1 MCDGD
6 AALETT
12 LPGVVTLRRLTSGDA
27 VVFAEHVA
35 ADLERLGEYLPWP
48 AHTATPEGAE
58 RWLGRYERGE
68 DGRVLVAGAWSGPQ
82 LVGGAVLFGYD
93 AAQGNIEIGC
103 WVVTAGEGYGVA
115 FSACRELLA
124 IARNELRVE
133 RVEWRT
139 ATANLRSHQLAT
151 RLGFRREGTLR
162 SNYVVHETRHDT
174 DVFALVGVEIDRAIT
189 AAT

>member
-1 MCDGD
+1 MLAHA

-12 LPGVVTLRRLTSGDA
+12 LPAPVTLRRLTSGDA
-27 VVFAEHVA
+27 VAFAEHVA

-48 AHTATPEGAE
+48 ADTATPEGAE
-58 RWLGRYERGE
+58 RWLGRYERGD
-68 DGRVLVAGAWSGPQ
+68 DGRVLVAGAWSGSQ
-82 LVGGAVLFGYD
+82 LVGGAVLFHYD
-93 AAQGNIEIGC
+93 AGQGNIEVGC
-103 WVVTAGEGYGVA
+103 WVVSAGEGCGVA

-124 IARNELRVE
+124 IARNELGVE

-139 ATANLRSHQLAT
+139 AAVNVRSRQLAR

-174 DVFALVGVEIDRAIT
+174 DVLALVGVEIDRAI
-189 AAT
+189 AAAS